1 MIFCQNQK
9 HLVELLT
16 APVTNKG
23 HDIFLMTSD
32 SVTLRSLACDGDSL
46 NLNIIITAVLE
57 LAVLARFARSVQGDI
72 LLILQLL

>member
-16 APVTNKG
+16 APDTNKG

-46 NLNIIITAVLE
+46 NLNIIITAILE